1 MAAEKL
7 AALLPRMPSSP
18 LNTRLLPLQP
28 KRGVLEIWQVLRC
41 WIEEAMTPSWAAQA
55 RMTEGME
62 NVRAWQGWDV

>member
-1 MAAEKL
+1 MAAQKL

-28 KRGVLEIWQVLRC
+28 KRVVLGICQALRW
-41 WIEEAMTPSWAAQA
+41 WIEQAMAPFWAAQA

-62 NVRAWQGWDV
+62 NVHAWQGWDV